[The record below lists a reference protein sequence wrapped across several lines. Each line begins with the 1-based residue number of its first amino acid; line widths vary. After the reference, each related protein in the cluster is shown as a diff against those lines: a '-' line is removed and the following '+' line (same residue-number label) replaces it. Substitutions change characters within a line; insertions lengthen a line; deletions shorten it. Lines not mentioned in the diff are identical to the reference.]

1 MQVLPLEKRRNLSLL
16 KLHNSVTDK
25 NDPYLYDVADIYYL
39 NEQVKPIKKWGP
51 QNLVWQSISLISV
64 SWETRDNDS

>member
-16 KLHNSVTDK
+16 KLHNPVTDK
-25 NDPYLYDVADIYYL
+25 NDPYLCDFIDINCL
-39 NEQVKPIKKWGP
+39 NEQVKSIKKWGP
-51 QNLVWQSISLISV
+51 QKLVWQSLSLISV